1 MDDHRDQPIETER
14 HAARRTLPV
23 LVRTAVFITL
33 WLVAACTGPR
43 QGATAQEI
51 SAAVGRTDAGLT
63 AGPTGGPPVGSGAYL
78 GLDDQ
83 ERHRLLDAARVA
95 FVATTNAT
103 TAYTVVPQNI
113 DAEPTAVAA
122 TPAGPR
128 QTRADGSI
136 CRAIQLSV
144 TKQEQTT
151 TGTLTFCQAP
161 GSADLKPATTH

>member
-1 MDDHRDQPIETER
+1 MDHHPDQPIETAR
-14 HAARRTLPV
+14 HAARRMLAV
-23 LVRTAVFITL
+23 LERAAALITL
-33 WLVAACTGPR
+33 CLIAACTGPR
-43 QGATAQEI
+43 HGPTAQEI
-51 SAAVGRTDAGLT
+51 SAAVGRTDAGVT
-63 AGPTGGPPVGSGAYL
+63 AGPTGGAPVGSGAYL

-83 ERHRLLDAARVA
+83 ERHRLLDAVRVA
-95 FVATTNAT
+95 FVATTSAT

-128 QTRADGSI
+128 GTRADGSV

-151 TGTLTFCQAP
+151 TGTVTFCQAP
-161 GSADLKPATTH
+161 GSADLKPAH

>member
-1 MDDHRDQPIETER
+1 MEQNPPQSMAAER
-14 HAARRTLPV
+14 HAPPV
-23 LVRTAVFITL
+23 LARTVVLVAL
-33 WLVAACTGPR
+33 WLVAACTSPR
-43 QGATAQEI
+43 QDPTAQEI
-51 SAAVGRTDAGLT
+51 SAAVGRTDAGVT
-63 AGPTGGPPVGSGAYL
+63 AGPTGGAPVGSGAYL

-83 ERHRLLDAARVA
+83 ERHRLLDAVRVA

-128 QTRADGSI
+128 EIRADGSV

-151 TGTLTFCQAP
+151 IGTLTFCQAP
-161 GSADLKPATTH
+161 GSTALKPATTH